1 MIYPDLTH
9 ILINTL
15 LITLNP
21 CGFQDLSIFTGMIE
35 ILITLIVNAALIL
48 VFSKILPGIQVK
60 SFATAFVVAILMA
73 LLNSFVKPILIFL
86 TLPVT
91 LLTLGL
97 FILVINAFLIW
108 LAGQLIKDFK
118 VNGFWPALFMGIFIS
133 LANWILGLSL
143 TL

>member
-1 MIYPDLTH
+1 M
-9 ILINTL
+9 
-15 LITLNP
+15 LITFQHGN
-21 CGFQDLSIFTGMIE
+21 FQDLSIFTGMKE
-35 ILITLIVNAALIL
+35 LLITLIVNAALIL

-60 SFATAFVVAILMA
+60 SFTIAFVVAILMA
-73 LLNSFVKPILIFL
+73 LLNTIVKPILIFL

-91 LLTLGL
+91 LITLGL

-108 LAGQLIKDFK
+108 LAGQIINDFK

>member
-1 MIYPDLTH
+1 MK
-9 ILINTL
+9 
-15 LITLNP
+15 
-21 CGFQDLSIFTGMIE
+21 E

-73 LLNSFVKPILIFL
+73 LLNSFVKPLLIFL
-86 TLPVT
+86 TFPVT
-91 LLTLGL
+91 LITLGL

>member
-1 MIYPDLTH
+1 MKD
-9 ILINTL
+9 
-15 LITLNP
+15 
-21 CGFQDLSIFTGMIE
+21 
-35 ILITLIVNAALIL
+35 ILITLTVNAALIL
-48 VFSKILPGIQVK
+48 FFSKILPGIQVK
-60 SFATAFVVAILMA
+60 NFATAFVVSILMA
-73 LLNSFVKPILIFL
+73 LLNSIVKPVLIFL

-108 LAGQLIKDFK
+108 LAGQLINDFK